1 MTKCFALSI
10 MLSLKNMD
18 SMNLITLL
26 HGTCNL
32 IPSQTKKTTKQRYY
46 GTYHGNLKSVLTENG
61 ANKPDI
67 SILDKK
73 NKVWSLVEGT
83 ICTPGTIAE
92 RTKYK
97 RDKFVDLRLGIKNFY
112 PGYKVKLITIL
123 FYYLA
128 YTTKT

>member
-1 MTKCFALSI
+1 M
-10 MLSLKNMD
+10 
-18 SMNLITLL
+18 
-26 HGTCNL
+26 
-32 IPSQTKKTTKQRYY
+32 
-46 GTYHGNLKSVLTENG
+46 KSVLTENG

-97 RDKFVDLRLGIKNFY
+97 QNKFVDLRLGIKNFY
-112 PGYKVKLITIL
+112 PGYKVKLITIV